1 MIIIGEK
8 INATLAPVK
17 PIILNRDAAA
27 LLELAKGQ
35 AAAGANFLDVNVG
48 TGVGSQADEAEA
60 MGWAVQTIQGEVET
74 PLCLDSADPV
84 VLEAG
89 LTANSRQPCMINSTS
104 GEPDK
109 LAGIVPLAA
118 KYQTLLVALTMDEA
132 GIPKTVE
139 DRRRAAAK
147 IVAACEKFG
156 VPLKQ
161 VLFDPL
167 VLPIST
173 DITYG
178 MVTMQTIARL
188 KESYPEAKTVLGLSN
203 ISYGLPA
210 RSRLNVA
217 FLQMCI
223 GFGLDAAIIDPL
235 DAELMAA
242 VTTGEVL
249 VGRDRHCRRY
259 TRAFR
264 NT

>member
-1 MIIIGEK
+1 MVIIGEK

-27 LLELAKGQ
+27 LLDLAKGQ

-48 TGVGSQADEAEA
+48 TGVGSQADESEA
-60 MGWAVQTIQGEVET
+60 MKWAVQTIQAEVDT
-74 PLCLDSADPV
+74 PLCLDSADPM
-84 VLEAG
+84 VLKAG
-89 LTANSRQPCMINSTS
+89 LKANSRRPCMINSTS
-104 GEPDK
+104 AEQDK

-118 KYQTLLVALTMDEA
+118 QYNTSLVALTMDEA

-139 DRRRAAAK
+139 DRLRAGEK
-147 IVAACEKFG
+147 IVATCEKFG
-156 VPLKQ
+156 VPLNQ

-178 MVTMQTIARL
+178 MVTLQTIARL
-188 KESYPEAKTVLGLSN
+188 KECYPEAKTVVGLSN
-203 ISYGLPA
+203 SSYGLPA
-210 RSRLNVA
+210 RSRLNIA
-217 FLQMCI
+217 FLLMGI
-223 GFGLDAAIIDPL
+223 AFGLDAAIIDPW
-235 DAELMAA
+235 DEDLMAA

-264 NT
+264 HK

>member
-17 PIILNRDAAA
+17 PIILNRDATA
-27 LLELAKGQ
+27 LLELARGQ
-35 AAAGANFLDVNVG
+35 AKAGANFLDVNVG
-48 TGVGSQADEAEA
+48 TGVGSQADEAEG
-60 MGWAVQTIQGEVET
+60 MKWAVETIQAEVEL
-74 PLCLDSADPV
+74 PLCLDSADPA

-89 LTANSRQPCMINSTS
+89 LAANSRQPCMINSTS
-104 GEPDK
+104 GEPEK

-118 KYQTLLVALTMDEA
+118 KYNTSLVALTMDEA

-139 DRRRAAAK
+139 DRLRAGGK
-147 IVAACEKFG
+147 IVAACEKYG

-161 VLFDPL
+161 VLFDSL

-178 MVTMQTIARL
+178 MVTLKTIAQL
-188 KESYPEAKTVLGLSN
+188 KASHPEAKTVLGLSN

-217 FLQMCI
+217 FLHMAI
-223 GFGLDAAIIDPL
+223 AFGLEAAIIDPL
-235 DAELMAA
+235 DQELMAA

-264 NT
+264 TK